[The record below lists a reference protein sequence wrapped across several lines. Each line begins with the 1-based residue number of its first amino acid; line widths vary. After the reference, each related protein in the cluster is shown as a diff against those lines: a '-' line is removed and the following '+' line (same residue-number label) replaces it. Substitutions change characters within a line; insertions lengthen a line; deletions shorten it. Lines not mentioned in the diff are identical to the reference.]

1 MIFDLSI
8 LAGISHF
15 TVHATVHLSF
25 SGAIGPTPSV
35 MKAYISRKTMCQLK
49 DLKNDVV
56 VTPT

>member
-1 MIFDLSI
+1 MIFDPFNI
-8 LAGISHF
+8 GGHF
-15 TVHATVHLSF
+15 TVHAMVHLSF